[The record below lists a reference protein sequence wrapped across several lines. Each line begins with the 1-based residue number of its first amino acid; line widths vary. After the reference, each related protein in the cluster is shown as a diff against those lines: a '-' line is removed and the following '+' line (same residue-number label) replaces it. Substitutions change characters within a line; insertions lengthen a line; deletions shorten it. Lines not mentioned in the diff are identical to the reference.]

1 MVILDH
7 IRESAENGDV
17 KSMGITSSDAALL
30 GLQQAAGKETGTG
43 NMGKE
48 GSEPNK
54 KEAIKEILVTFGK
67 HRPPD
72 RLCFQQLP
80 IPLLPLNTYPKM
92 RAMPSFTSK
101 PTDWM
106 RPPAFPTAEISVG
119 ELHFSVLLMNYGT
132 RGYNFCF
139 YPKLLFKKAFDITKK
154 SQY

>member
-1 MVILDH
+1 MQH
-7 IRESAENGDV
+7 CWAYS
-17 KSMGITSSDAALL
+17 KQL
-30 GLQQAAGKETGTG
+30 GRKLAQEVWARKEVSQRQ
-43 NMGKE
+43 K
-48 GSEPNK
+48 
-54 KEAIKEILVTFGK
+54 AIKEILVTFGK

-72 RLCFQQLP
+72 PLCFQQLP
-80 IPLLPLNTYPKM
+80 IPLLPLNTHPKM
-92 RAMPSFTSK
+92 HAMTSFTSK

-154 SQY
+154 SQN